1 MRASF
6 PEGAIR
12 MSKTYI
18 PQDYRPLLDAYDTQ
32 RAIAYIKRTFQQ
44 EFSEALNLKRVTAPL
59 FVTEESGLND
69 NLTGKELIAHK

>member
-1 MRASF
+1 MLDPVETGRCISSLDFFCICGTMGASF

-32 RAIAYIKRTFQQ
+32 RAIAYI
-44 EFSEALNLKRVTAPL
+44 
-59 FVTEESGLND
+59 
-69 NLTGKELIAHK
+69 